1 MSTRH
6 DFTIKTDPDQ
16 LERIAAVV
24 EEIGEQESWS
34 PGLVFRINLALEEL
48 GLNIINYG
56 HDDKG
61 VHDIQFTVISDDEA
75 VTIEI
80 SDDGRPFDPL
90 SDAPVPDVSAALE
103 DRPVG
108 GLGVHLVRT
117 MMDDLRYE
125 RVSGRNHITMVTRN
139 TE

>member
-1 MSTRH
+1 MSPRH
-6 DFTIKTDPDQ
+6 DFTIDTNPGQ

-34 PGLVFRINLALEEL
+34 PGLIFRINLALEEL

-56 HDDKG
+56 HDEG
-61 VHDIQFTVISDDEA
+61 VHEIQFTVISNDDTI
-75 VTIEI
+75 TIEV

-90 SDAPVPDVSAALE
+90 NDAPVPDVSAALE

-117 MMDDLRYE
+117 MMDELSYRRAD
-125 RVSGRNHITMVTRN
+125 GRNHVTMVTRN

>member
-1 MSTRH
+1 MSPRH
-6 DFTIKTDPDQ
+6 DFTIETDPGQ

-24 EEIGEQESWS
+24 KEIGEQDNWS
-34 PGLVFRINLALEEL
+34 PGLVFRINLSLEEL

-56 HDDKG
+56 HDEG
-61 VHDIQFTVISDDEA
+61 IHEIQFTVTSNDDT

-90 SDAPVPDVSAALE
+90 NDAPVPDVSTALE

-108 GLGVHLVRT
+108 GLGIHLVRS
-117 MMDDLRYE
+117 MMDELSYR
-125 RVSGRNHITMVTRN
+125 RASGRNHITMVTRN

>member
-6 DFTIKTDPDQ
+6 DFKIETDPGQ
-16 LERIAAVV
+16 LERIAAAV

-34 PGLVFRINLALEEL
+34 PGLIFRINLALEEL

-56 HDDKG
+56 HDEG
-61 VHDIQFTVISDDEA
+61 IHEIQFSVTSDDEM

-90 SDAPVPDVSAALE
+90 NDAPVPDVTAALE

-117 MMDDLRYE
+117 MMDELSYR
-125 RVSGRNHITMVTRN
+125 RASGRNHLTMMTRN

>member
-6 DFTIKTDPDQ
+6 FFKIETDPGQ
-16 LERIAAVV
+16 LERIAAAV

-34 PGLVFRINLALEEL
+34 PDLIFRVHLALEEM

-56 HDDKG
+56 HDDG
-61 VHDIQFTVISDDEA
+61 VHEIEFTVASEA
-75 VTIEI
+75 ETITIEI

-90 SDAPVPDVSAALE
+90 NDAPVPDVSAALQ
-103 DRPVG
+103 DRPIG

-117 MMDDLRYE
+117 MMDELRYR
-125 RVSGRNHITMVTRN
+125 RVCGRNHITLVTRRA
-139 TE
+139 E

>member
-24 EEIGEQESWS
+24 EEIGEKESWG
-34 PGLVFRINLALEEL
+34 PDLIFRINLALEEL

-56 HDDKG
+56 HDGG
-61 VHDIQFTVISDDEA
+61 VHEIQFTMTLDGETI
-75 VTIEI
+75 TIEI

-90 SDAPVPDVSAALE
+90 SEAPVPDVTAALD

-117 MMDDLRYE
+117 MMDDMRYQ
-125 RVSGRNHITMVTRN
+125 RVSGRNHITIVTRN

>member
-1 MSTRH
+1 MSARH
-6 DFTIKTDPDQ
+6 DFTIETDPDQ

-48 GLNIINYG
+48 GLNIIHYG
-56 HDDKG
+56 HDDG
-61 VHDIQFTVISDDEA
+61 RHEIQFSVTSDDETI
-75 VTIEI
+75 TIEI

-90 SDAPVPDVSAALE
+90 NDAPVPNVSAALE

-117 MMDDLRYE
+117 MMDEMTYR
-125 RVSGRNHITMVTRN
+125 RASGRNHITLVTRN

>member
-24 EEIGEQESWS
+24 EEIGEKESWA
-34 PGLVFRINLALEEL
+34 PDLIFRINLALEEL

-56 HDDKG
+56 HDGG
-61 VHDIQFTVISDDEA
+61 VHEIQFTMTLEGETI
-75 VTIEI
+75 TIEI

-90 SDAPVPDVSAALE
+90 SEAPVPDVTAALD

-117 MMDDLRYE
+117 MMDDMRYQ